1 MTTTNGEADLDK
13 AGIRDV
19 LNGMKFPAR
28 RWQLIAQAQY
38 YGAHSACTGELFR
51 LPAREF
57 TSLRDVAAHV
67 VAQRS

>member
-1 MTTTNGEADLDK
+1 MAVTTGEADLDK

-19 LNGMKFPAR
+19 LDGMEFPAK

-38 YGAHSACTGELFR
+38 YGAPSACTRELSR
-51 LPAREF
+51 LPAREY

-67 VAQRS
+67 VAQR